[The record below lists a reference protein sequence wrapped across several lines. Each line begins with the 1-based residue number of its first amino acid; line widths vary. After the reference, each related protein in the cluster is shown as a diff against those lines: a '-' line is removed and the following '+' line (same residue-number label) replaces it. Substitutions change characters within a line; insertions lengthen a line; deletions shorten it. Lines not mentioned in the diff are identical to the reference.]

1 MTSEAADNRAKIM
14 GIKGRMQ
21 AGQITYDQAKA
32 EAQPIIDAINAKAKL
47 IAKKYKKRPQLVS
60 FAAIM
65 R

>member
-1 MTSEAADNRAKIM
+1 MTAADNREKIAD
-14 GIKGRMQ
+14 IRRRMQ
-21 AGQITYDQAKA
+21 AGQINYDQAKA
-32 EAQPIIDAINAKAKL
+32 EAQPVIDAINSKAKL